1 MMSLQGALYPWRFRI
16 VLALLALLVGVIAWR
31 IVDLQVMD
39 QGFLKGQGDA
49 RSVRHIPIPAHRGLI
64 TDRNGEPLAVSTPVT
79 TLWGNPK
86 ELQAARA
93 RWPELAKALGQDA
106 AVLSERLQSQASR
119 EFMYLVRGLT
129 PEQGQEILDLKIPGV
144 YAQEE
149 FRRFYPAGEVAAHV
163 VGFTD
168 IDDRGRE
175 GMELAYD
182 EWLAGVP
189 GKRQVLKDR
198 RGRLIKDV
206 QVTKNAKPGKAMALS
221 IDLRL
226 QYLAHS
232 ELRNVVHEY
241 GAKAASLVMVD
252 VKTGEILAMANQPT
266 YNPNNRRNLQP
277 AAMRNRA
284 MIDVFEPGSTVKPFS
299 IAAALA
305 TGKYQPDS
313 VVNTLP
319 GWMRIGRYTIR
330 DVSRGGMLSLTGIL
344 MKSSNVG
351 ISKIALDIGAEPV
364 YAVMQQAG
372 FGQDTGLGFPGE
384 RVGNLPNHRKW
395 RDAETASLAYG
406 YGLSVTAV
414 QLAHAYAVLGNQG
427 TNVPLSLLR
436 LDRAQDGVQVIDK
449 QISGT
454 VLQMLRAVVEE
465 EGGGGA
471 RAKVPGY
478 HVGGKSG
485 TAKKISGTGGYTKD
499 AYRSF
504 FAGVAPLSNPRI
516 AAVVVVDEPSKGQY
530 YGGLVAAPVFGKVM
544 ARALRLMNVAP
555 DNLPPPAELQTAEAA
570 KGKEGAADADAIE
583 SPAATRRQ
591 RRPDPRADARQPQGS
606 WWRPVPGGAG
616 AAA

>member
-1 MMSLQGALYPWRFRI
+1 MTLQGALYPWRFRI
-16 VLALLALLVGVIAWR
+16 VLTLLALLVGAIVWR

-86 ELQAARA
+86 ELQAAKS
-93 RWPELAKALGQDA
+93 RWPDLAKALGQDA
-106 AVLSERLQSQASR
+106 ATLSERLRSQASR
-119 EFMYLVRGLT
+119 EFIYLVRGLT

-206 QVTKNAKPGKAMALS
+206 QVVKNAKAGKAMALS

-232 ELRNVVHEY
+232 ELRNVVQEY

-299 IAAALA
+299 IAAALG

-330 DVSRGGMLSLTGIL
+330 DVSRGGMLTLTGIL

-427 TNVPLSLLR
+427 SNVPLSLLR
-436 LDRAQDGVQVIDK
+436 LDRTQDGVQVIDK
-449 QISGT
+449 EISGI

-516 AAVVVVDEPSKGQY
+516 AAVIVVDEPSKGQY

-570 KGKEGAADADAIE
+570 KGK
-583 SPAATRRQ
+583 
-591 RRPDPRADARQPQGS
+591 
-606 WWRPVPGGAG
+606 GGRI
-616 AAA
+616 

>member
-1 MMSLQGALYPWRFRI
+1 MTLQGALYPWRFRI
-16 VLALLALLVGVIAWR
+16 VLTLLALLVGAIVWR

-86 ELQAARA
+86 ELQAAKS
-93 RWPELAKALGQDA
+93 RWPDLAKALGQDA
-106 AVLSERLQSQASR
+106 ATLSERLRSQASR
-119 EFMYLVRGLT
+119 EFIYLVRGLT
-129 PEQGQEILDLKIPGV
+129 PEQGQEVLDLKIPGV

-206 QVTKNAKPGKAMALS
+206 QVVKNAKAGKAMALS

-232 ELRNVVHEY
+232 ELRNVVQEY

-299 IAAALA
+299 IAAALG

-330 DVSRGGMLSLTGIL
+330 DVSRGGMLTLTGIL

-364 YAVMQQAG
+364 YAVMQHAG

-427 TNVPLSLLR
+427 SNVPLSLLR
-436 LDRAQDGVQVIDK
+436 LDRTQDGVQVIDK
-449 QISGT
+449 EISGI
-454 VLQMLRAVVEE
+454 VLQMLRAVVED

-516 AAVVVVDEPSKGQY
+516 AAVIVVDEPSKGQY

-555 DNLPPPAELQTAEAA
+555 DNLPPPADLQTAEAA
-570 KGKEGAADADAIE
+570 KGK
-583 SPAATRRQ
+583 
-591 RRPDPRADARQPQGS
+591 
-606 WWRPVPGGAG
+606 GGRI
-616 AAA
+616 